1 MPLVDARVRPP
12 QRCQRP
18 HNHFGVLVAVEA
30 LRRADDAEVDVAGI
44 VEDGAASGS
53 AAHQLDGGI
62 GPAGAGRLLRDLG
75 EAVQVDLEPGILV
88 AAKDDARGVDV
99 ESEDGGVGRRDLQ
112 EAVLDGEVEE
122 GVVGV
127 GCVDLDFVGG
137 VRGWGCER

>member
-1 MPLVDARVRPP
+1 MPLVDARVWPR

-53 AAHQLDGGI
+53 AAHQLDGRI
-62 GPAGAGRLLRDLG
+62 GPAGAGRLLRNVR
-75 EAVQVDLEPGILV
+75 EAVQVDLEPGVLV

-112 EAVLDGEVEE
+112 EAVLDGEVDE
-122 GVVGV
+122 GVVGA
-127 GCVDLDFVGG
+127 GRVDLDSVGG